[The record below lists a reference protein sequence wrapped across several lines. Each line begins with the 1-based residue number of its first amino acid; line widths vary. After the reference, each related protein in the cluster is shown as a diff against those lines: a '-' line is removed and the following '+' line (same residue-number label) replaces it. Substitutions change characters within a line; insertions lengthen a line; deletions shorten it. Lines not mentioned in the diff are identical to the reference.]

1 MLILSEEHHCKC
13 HGCPRNA
20 ERMLLPTKLPTKLY
34 NSNLQPLEVV
44 PRHRDPQL
52 QVAKNY

>member
-34 NSNLQPLEVV
+34 NLNLQPLEVV